1 MAETFDR
8 GPSSISIINRLWKN
22 PLKLKSCTK
31 RATCGSHATISPI
44 LMSRIQKK
52 LGGASPE
59 TATSNLMA
67 DLQRTQ
73 AENPKLFQMLQKSP
87 VHQHRN
93 DITRKN
99 STPNVNKQPYKHQA
113 TNSSRHLSRRDENI
127 PQASTSNM
135 TMEKFQREVLQSL
148 SDLKERL
155 SDCERMTKENNS
167 MLKTLTAKKKVGKM
181 SCPSWLPFK
190 SVEDLISFENVDDET
205 FNQTVDYLVYLG
217 GRNVEDSL
225 SLYLKSS
232 FEVTESLLKKVSWL
246 GQPSK
251 NITSLSESRF
261 IRACEEA
268 VSSYNKFRKPNNTE
282 FSDAVTKA
290 LKALKENLR
299 RQIVAKAAKKQLPR
313 RSRSRSSGG
322 SKEQSRGVMELEGG
336 QPTRQSRPRS
346 RSPDGSKDQRRKVMG
361 LQKKIP
367 PRQSRVSE
375 VQSSESEFLSHNNTS
390 LLTQS
395 PDGSKDR
402 RRDVM
407 ELHGKQ
413 PYRLSRPPRS
423 RSPDGSN
430 DRRRSLMGLQKKRPP
445 QQSRSRSRS
454 PDLRENRFETST
466 SRRRSMELQKKQEL
480 PRQSRLRSRSPCG
493 SEDYFEASTPK
504 KSKVMEQ
511 EQNEFLSRNDTLLL
525 PHNINTTTVVSEIHN
540 VQNDEN
546 SLENIG
552 NRGGDDIESV
562 AEFQNDAQD
571 MEANYNEEN
580 DAVAEASDADEGNK
594 NYNDQENEDE
604 SDDEAMQIEC
614 LVDDPDVR
622 SYILS
627 QTAMEQKLFFKK

>member
-1 MAETFDR
+1 
-8 GPSSISIINRLWKN
+8 
-22 PLKLKSCTK
+22 
-31 RATCGSHATISPI
+31 
-44 LMSRIQKK
+44 
-52 LGGASPE
+52 
-59 TATSNLMA
+59 
-67 DLQRTQ
+67 
-73 AENPKLFQMLQKSP
+73 
-87 VHQHRN
+87 
-93 DITRKN
+93 
-99 STPNVNKQPYKHQA
+99 
-113 TNSSRHLSRRDENI
+113 
-127 PQASTSNM
+127 
-135 TMEKFQREVLQSL
+135 
-148 SDLKERL
+148 
-155 SDCERMTKENNS
+155 
-167 MLKTLTAKKKVGKM
+167 
-181 SCPSWLPFK
+181 
-190 SVEDLISFENVDDET
+190 
-205 FNQTVDYLVYLG
+205 
-217 GRNVEDSL
+217 
-225 SLYLKSS
+225 
-232 FEVTESLLKKVSWL
+232 
-246 GQPSK
+246 
-251 NITSLSESRF
+251 
-261 IRACEEA
+261 
-268 VSSYNKFRKPNNTE
+268 
-282 FSDAVTKA
+282 
-290 LKALKENLR
+290 
-299 RQIVAKAAKKQLPR
+299 
-313 RSRSRSSGG
+313 
-322 SKEQSRGVMELEGG
+322 MELEGG